1 MLKDSKLLKVLFY
14 AGFIFLY
21 APIVITLIY
30 SFNCLSTMTWG
41 GFSLKWYEALFQNP
55 LLIRGFLVSIKI
67 AALSATIATVLGTL
81 CASQGIGKKNAHRRL
96 VWMANLPLVIP
107 EIVMGLALLLFWVG
121 AMKLFPNLTRGFW
134 SILVAHSTLGTAYV
148 TAVVRSRIIGIDPAL
163 SEAAMDLGARPHTV
177 FLQIKLPLLMPA
189 LASGWLLAFI
199 LSFDDVVLAGFTSG
213 PGYTTLPLVIF
224 SYLKI
229 GYTPQINALGSLL
242 ILTISLLMAGIWY
255 IIYRKSPTIEA

>member
-1 MLKDSKLLKVLFY
+1 
-14 AGFIFLY
+14 
-21 APIVITLIY
+21 
-30 SFNCLSTMTWG
+30 MTWG

-55 LLIRGFLVSIKI
+55 LLMRGFLVSIKI

-81 CASQGIGKKNAHRRL
+81 CASQGSEKKNTHRRL

-121 AMKLFPNLTRGFW
+121 AMKLFPHLTRGFW

-148 TAVVRSRIIGIDPAL
+148 TAVVRSRIVGIDPAL

>member
-1 MLKDSKLLKVLFY
+1 
-14 AGFIFLY
+14 
-21 APIVITLIY
+21 
-30 SFNCLSTMTWG
+30 
-41 GFSLKWYEALFQNP
+41 
-55 LLIRGFLVSIKI
+55 
-67 AALSATIATVLGTL
+67 
-81 CASQGIGKKNAHRRL
+81 
-96 VWMANLPLVIP
+96 MANLPLVIP

-121 AMKLFPNLTRGFW
+121 AMKLFPHLTRGFW

-148 TAVVRSRIIGIDPAL
+148 TAVVRSRIIGIDPSL

-255 IIYRKSPTIEA
+255 IIYRKSPTLEA